1 MSEILTF
8 ESRTGRLT
16 CNAEEL
22 FHFLTDIRN
31 FERFIPKGNF
41 SDIITDKDSCFNVSM
56 IGKVNIHIKD
66 KTEFREVVFSGT
78 TLQVNEFS
86 LVVKFHDTESGQS
99 DVRLSALAA
108 LSPFLKMIVSE
119 PINKFLETII
129 AEMEKFRGW
138 KEIRGDN

>member
-1 MSEILTF
+1 
-8 ESRTGRLT
+8 
-16 CNAEEL
+16 
-22 FHFLTDIRN
+22 
-31 FERFIPKGNF
+31 
-41 SDIITDKDSCFNVSM
+41 M